1 MTAFLSY
8 RAACAV
14 DIGAS
19 SHQAFEF
26 SQRAFREDKTI
37 LVFVS
42 LHDAFGKRDIG
53 SKKPSDVF
61 ADYLSAVSVC
71 VTLTQSPQPDTLL
84 HLLSII
90 RSKLFGWVACA

>member
-8 RAACAV
+8 RAACAF

-19 SHQAFEF
+19 SYQAFEF
-26 SQRAFREDKTI
+26 SQRAFRDDKTI

-53 SKKPSDVF
+53 SKKPSDVLPTTL
-61 ADYLSAVSVC
+61 ALSLSA
-71 VTLTQSPQPDTLL
+71 
-84 HLLSII
+84 
-90 RSKLFGWVACA
+90 